1 MEEIQG
7 VELVKGQ
14 QMHRNKVDQQNY
26 PFSFVEE
33 IFNMKTTGSVT
44 DPIQYNNEIIIGV
57 LKEMHSSNGKL
68 NTLDTGKRVM
78 ISLKEQLISYLES
91 KYKVEVNHAI
101 LDDI

>member
-1 MEEIQG
+1 
-7 VELVKGQ
+7 
-14 QMHRNKVDQQNY
+14 
-26 PFSFVEE
+26 
-33 IFNMKTTGSVT
+33 
-44 DPIQYNNEIIIGV
+44 IQYNNEIIIGV